1 MKQAQIKLTT
11 TARIEIEL
19 LNVFHRRVNNVMTTL
34 LTSGATR
41 MIHGRNEFI
50 GLVPANHA
58 NERE

>member
-1 MKQAQIKLTT
+1 MEQLQTKLTS
-11 TARIEIEL
+11 TATIEIEL
-19 LNVFHRRVNNVMTTL
+19 LNVFHRRVNNVMTAA
-34 LTSGATR
+34 LTSGASR